1 MFKPKNPLT
10 ANTRFSVKIDE
21 KNFKRK
27 RERQTEKIERETEK
41 IETERHRQ
49 RKKDGK

>member
-41 IETERHRQ
+41 IETQTE
-49 RKKDGK
+49 KKGGK